1 MDNMLET
8 DTFQTPA
15 RQQTACPLL
24 SLPAELRVKVLRMLM
39 KSPDPIIPF
48 RRASDYYY
56 EHEDD
61 DEYEFGN
68 DYQTRDSYL
77 DSLCMSAQVLSS
89 CRQLCSDGMHV
100 LYGENTLQVKCTQE
114 EEHGLDILAGRVE
127 LHPQE
132 PYWSALDTDMIDTAR
147 AQLRI
152 AEEDFTFETAA
163 D

>member
-15 RQQTACPLL
+15 RQQTPCPLL
-24 SLPAELRVKVLRMLM
+24 SLPAELRVKILRMLM

-61 DEYEFGN
+61 DEYELGD

-77 DSLCMSAQVLSS
+77 ESLCMSAQILSS
-89 CRQLCSDGMHV
+89 CKQRV
-100 LYGENTLQVKCTQE
+100 LT
-114 EEHGLDILAGRVE
+114 GR
-127 LHPQE
+127 
-132 PYWSALDTDMIDTAR
+132 MFFTAR
-147 AQLRI
+147 
-152 AEEDFTFETAA
+152 TSCK
-163 D
+163 